1 MWVVVS
7 NLVGIGRA
15 ATRAKARDSY
25 TEAAGLKNRSP
36 GLKSGAGTK
45 GSLQPSLT
53 AALCDTAEAVPFWF
67 SRKLSPHASK
77 KARHSHEKSRASQ
90 QRLERWTYRNTG
102 SGHFVNPD
110 LVFVVLHVQGDLSG
124 CYDRIGGIVCGR
136 SREGLIPA
144 IALLG
149 A

>member
-1 MWVVVS
+1 MKMPVARHDPGKFPFLPLLLTMVS
-7 NLVGIGRA
+7 KASTESHIG
-15 ATRAKARDSY
+15 
-25 TEAAGLKNRSP
+25 NRSVTFC
-36 GLKSGAGTK
+36 GTQKKGA
-45 GSLQPSLT
+45 
-53 AALCDTAEAVPFWF
+53 AF
-67 SRKLSPHASK
+67 
-77 KARHSHEKSRASQ
+77 HEKSRASQ

-110 LVFVVLHVQGDLSG
+110 LVLVVLHVQGDLSG

-136 SREGLIPA
+136 SREGLILA